1 MLLEL
6 AVELVPPLR
15 LEVEETAK
23 LVQST
28 LGSQSLILDGA
39 CQSIHLLRKTGRN
52 AVPGR
57 TRGNEHRGDGWCG
70 GDVERSQVKIDVAH
84 ERYGGSRRRELV
96 GLRG

>member
-28 LGSQSLILDGA
+28 PGSQSLILDEA
-39 CQSIHLLRKTGRN
+39 RQSIHLLRKTGRDT
-52 AVPGR
+52 VPGR
-57 TRGNEHRGDGWCG
+57 TRGDEHRGDGWCG
-70 GDVERSQVKIDVAH
+70 RDVKKSQVNIDAH
-84 ERYGGSRRRELV
+84 ESRGGSRRRELV
-96 GLRG
+96 DL